1 MYAPG
6 GYPSQGG
13 LAGLAQQLQSR
24 GRGEDSMLVHMTPKE
39 VGGLQSLARA
49 AGGSLTTNPDT
60 GLPEAGFLGK
70 ILPMIAGGLLNLI
83 APGIGS
89 LGAAALVGGT
99 TGAIK
104 GDLGA
109 GLMAGLGAFG
119 GFGLGGALQNL
130 GTAGAQTAGTAGTEA
145 AAQTAGQVAGQGV
158 ALSPGTEQIL
168 AALPDKLAATS
179 PVTGSIVPTASSG
192 LTMGTQGAL
201 DALTPAFEAANAP
214 TMGALPS
221 FAVNTPLASTLGV
234 NSPFLSNFETALGG
248 AAGPTLTRSGLGAAG
263 VAGGLLGAMQ
273 GGGGMGKA
281 PGMGGDPRWR
291 YEGPYTM
298 GERRAVF
305 PGAERGAEDTSEFNY
320 FRDPIQY
327 FKGSGEPYIP
337 GTPAAPLSKKEQ
349 KFYDKR
355 GYLPYAEGGPVPLR
369 DGSFVLDART
379 VSEVGNGSSG
389 AGQEVLSRLGGK
401 PIRGPGDGV
410 SDSIPASIGGG
421 REARVARD
429 EVKFDPEAVAR
440 LGKGDTNRGAKK
452 LYALMDKAHKARKKA
467 KRGQDTKVRKGL
479 V

>member
-1 MYAPG
+1 MG
-6 GYPSQGG
+6 
-13 LAGLAQQLQSR
+13 
-24 GRGEDSMLVHMTPKE
+24 V
-39 VGGLQSLARA
+39 V
-49 AGGSLTTNPDT
+49 
-60 GLPEAGFLGK
+60 
-70 ILPMIAGGLLNLI
+70 
-83 APGIGS
+83 GS
-89 LGAAALVGGT
+89 LG
-99 TGAIK
+99 
-104 GDLGA
+104 
-109 GLMAGLGAFG
+109 
-119 GFGLGGALQNL
+119 
-130 GTAGAQTAGTAGTEA
+130 
-145 AAQTAGQVAGQGV
+145 
-158 ALSPGTEQIL
+158 S
-168 AALPDKLAATS
+168 
-179 PVTGSIVPTASSG
+179 
-192 LTMGTQGAL
+192 
-201 DALTPAFEAANAP
+201 
-214 TMGALPS
+214 
-221 FAVNTPLASTLGV
+221 
-234 NSPFLSNFETALGG
+234 
-248 AAGPTLTRSGLGAAG
+248 
-263 VAGGLLGAMQ
+263 AMQ

-320 FRDPIQY
+320 FPDRIQF

-355 GYLPYAEGGPVPLR
+355 GYLPYAEGGPVSLR

-440 LGKGDTNRGAKK
+440 LGKGDTNQGAKK

>member
-1 MYAPG
+1 
-6 GYPSQGG
+6 
-13 LAGLAQQLQSR
+13 
-24 GRGEDSMLVHMTPKE
+24 
-39 VGGLQSLARA
+39 
-49 AGGSLTTNPDT
+49 
-60 GLPEAGFLGK
+60 
-70 ILPMIAGGLLNLI
+70 
-83 APGIGS
+83 
-89 LGAAALVGGT
+89 
-99 TGAIK
+99 
-104 GDLGA
+104 
-109 GLMAGLGAFG
+109 
-119 GFGLGGALQNL
+119 
-130 GTAGAQTAGTAGTEA
+130 
-145 AAQTAGQVAGQGV
+145 
-158 ALSPGTEQIL
+158 
-168 AALPDKLAATS
+168 
-179 PVTGSIVPTASSG
+179 
-192 LTMGTQGAL
+192 MGTQGAL

-214 TMGALPS
+214 TLGALPN
-221 FAVNTPLASTLGV
+221 FAVNAPLASALGV

-248 AAGPTLTRSGLGAAG
+248 SAGPTMLRSGLGAAG
-263 VAGGLLGAMQ
+263 VAGGLMGAMQ

-298 GERRAVF
+298 GERKAVF

-320 FRDPIQY
+320 FPDRLQF
-327 FKGSGEPYIP
+327 FKGSVEPYIP

-440 LGKGDTNRGAKK
+440 LGKGDTNQGAKK